1 MMLSIEEVR
10 KYMTILKIDKEDL
23 EAITLKD
30 VSKAFQHPD
39 KVGDESKA
47 AFQVVMDAYEKLRD
61 YLNYKNNHK
70 DSEVVIFE
78 DEDEQFFH
86 DNFQNFNFPHENK
99 GSFTVNIEHH
109 LADTWQECLTNM
121 LGESNVRLSN
131 LGNVCDRY
139 WKISYTK
146 ERTIDITIHIYNK
159 PLNKKSSKLMIQGS
173 IQSMICSYVFNE
185 LPKVYK
191 IVCEMAPKP
200 LEQPVTKKLKPQVNH
215 WLNMISASLNPV

>member
-1 MMLSIEEVR
+1 
-10 KYMTILKIDKEDL
+10 
-23 EAITLKD
+23 
-30 VSKAFQHPD
+30 
-39 KVGDESKA
+39 
-47 AFQVVMDAYEKLRD
+47 
-61 YLNYKNNHK
+61 
-70 DSEVVIFE
+70 
-78 DEDEQFFH
+78 
-86 DNFQNFNFPHENK
+86 
-99 GSFTVNIEHH
+99 
-109 LADTWQECLTNM
+109 M

-200 LEQPVTKKLKPQVNH
+200 LEQPVTKKLKPQVKP
-215 WLNMISASLNPV
+215 LVKCDQCQFKSSMIKMKMHIKRIHTNKSQKAPKRSPIFTPIANPSK